1 LPRAGPAADDPGV
14 NAPLDV
20 TATICNYNGRAYLG
34 DCLRALLEQTRPP
47 VRVVVYDNASSDGSA
62 AFVREQF
69 PQVEVVEMGSNLGPG
84 APRNR
89 GLQEARTEL
98 VLQVDS
104 DVILAPDCLE
114 RLHAELIASDAAI
127 AMPRAVFDSDRARVH
142 YDGGAFHY
150 VGVMT
155 LRNFFRVRPPPPAA
169 GEPPLDVD
177 AVISMALLV
186 RKDKV
191 IAAGAYDVD
200 YFILFEDHD
209 LSYRLRARGE
219 RLRLVPEAVVYHR
232 EGTAGLSYRDGPAYP
247 ERRAFLH
254 SRNRWRL
261 LLRNH
266 SAAALLLGL
275 PGILAYEVVWLG
287 FAVAKGLLRPYLRGK
302 RELFAQLPRLLTQRR
317 AIQHTRVVS
326 DRVLLQAQPLT
337 HAPMVKQGAV
347 SRATERLLDATLRGW
362 WWLVR
367 PLLP

>member
-1 LPRAGPAADDPGV
+1 MIRPV
-14 NAPLDV
+14 MAPLDV
-20 TATICNYNGRAYLG
+20 TATVCNYNGRAYLA
-34 DCLRALLEQTRPP
+34 DCLRAILGQTRPP
-47 VRVVVYDNASSDGSA
+47 KRVVVYDNASTDGSA
-62 AFVREQF
+62 ALVRESF

-89 GLQEARTEL
+89 GLEEATTEF

-114 RLHAELIASDAAI
+114 RLHAEALASGAAI
-127 AMPRAVFDSDRARVH
+127 AMPRALFDGDRSRVH

-155 LRNFFRVRPPPPAA
+155 LRNFFRIAPQAVPA
-169 GEPPLDVD
+169 EPPIDVD
-177 AVISMALLV
+177 AVISMALLL
-186 RKDKV
+186 RREKV
-191 IAAGAYDVD
+191 LAAGAYDVD

-219 RLRLVPEAVVYHR
+219 RLRLLPEALVYHR
-232 EGTAGLSYRDGPAYP
+232 EGTAGLSYREGPAYP

-275 PGILAYEVVWLG
+275 PGILAYELVWLG
-287 FAVAKGLLRPYLRGK
+287 FAVTKGLLRPYLRGK

-317 AIQHTRVVS
+317 AIQDARVVS

>member
-1 LPRAGPAADDPGV
+1 MIRGV
-14 NAPLDV
+14 STAPDV
-20 TATICNYNGRAYLG
+20 TATVCNWNGRAYLG
-34 DCLRALLEQTRPP
+34 DCLRSLLAQTLRP
-47 VRVVVYDNASSDGSA
+47 VRIVVYDNASTDDSVEL
-62 AFVREQF
+62 VRRDF
-69 PQVEVVEMGSNLGPG
+69 PQIELVPMGSNLGPG

-89 GLQEARTEL
+89 GLEEASTDY

-104 DVILAPDCLE
+104 DAILAPDCVE
-114 RLHAELIASDAAI
+114 RLRADAAATGAAI
-127 AMPRAVFDSDRARVH
+127 VMPRALFDRDRGRVH
-142 YDGGAFHY
+142 YDGGSFHY

-155 LRNFFRVRPPPPAA
+155 LRNFFAPLPAA
-169 GEPPLDVD
+169 EPALDVD
-177 AVISMALLV
+177 AVIAMALLL
-186 RKDKV
+186 RREKV
-191 IAAGAYDVD
+191 CAAGGYDLD

-219 RLRLVPEAVVYHR
+219 RLRLVPDALVFHR
-232 EGTAGLSYRDGPAYP
+232 EGTAGLSYREGPAYP

-275 PGILAYEVVWLG
+275 PGLLAYELVWLG

-302 RELFAQLPRLLTQRR
+302 RELLVELPRLFAQRR
-317 AIQHTRVVS
+317 AIQRSRVVS
-326 DRVLLQAQPLT
+326 DRLLLCAQKLT
-337 HAPMVKQGAV
+337 HAPMVKQSAV
-347 SRATERLLDATLRGW
+347 ARAAERLLDGWLRSW